1 MFPFVNFGYIKNFN
15 KVYLM
20 VLSLPLQLLLKS
32 WSGVFLTTFNKFL
45 RQNKALLPNF
55 ASNMKRIYAEN
66 FINPGIIK
74 KQDVF
79 WWFYGR

>member
-1 MFPFVNFGYIKNFN
+1 
-15 KVYLM
+15 M